1 MRTVVPLSGSS
12 WPGREA
18 EVAVPVFAP
27 HPSLLTLV
35 APAEG
40 RLRDSGASSAV
51 EDGSAYFPQSVASGE
66 PGADGVV
73 LWTRAVD
80 PSHPGAPLVLT
91 LQVARD
97 EHFAHR
103 VLEVPG
109 LCTTPV
115 RDHTLKVRVT
125 NLAPSTRYHYR
136 FVLEKNGRTLGS
148 PRGRT
153 RTGPA
158 PASDRPLHFVVASY
172 RDLLGSGDDTGQRL
186 SRHEEDLD
194 FILLLGDSLHEEGSF
209 RGLSARARRDLC
221 RAWRT
226 HPVVRQVHA
235 HHPFLVLWEGDV
247 PGSGWEERTRRILCD
262 YLPIRPSWQLF
273 AGRPRPAARPVVSAA
288 RPSRRERPW
297 RLPFAA

>member
-1 MRTVVPLSGSS
+1 M
-12 WPGREA
+12 
-18 EVAVPVFAP
+18 PVF
-27 HPSLLTLV
+27 PSHSSVLTLV

-40 RLRDSGASSAV
+40 RLRAPGAPSAV

-80 PSHPGAPLVLT
+80 PSQPGAPLVLT
-91 LQVARD
+91 LQVAWD

-109 LCTTPV
+109 LCTTPA

-136 FVLEKNGRTLGS
+136 FVLEKDGRCLGS
-148 PRGRT
+148 PHGRT

-158 PASDRPLHFVVASY
+158 LASDRPLHFVVAGY
-172 RDLLGSGDDTGQRL
+172 RELLGLGDDTCRHL

-194 FILLLGDSLHEEGSF
+194 FVLLLGDSFLEDCSF
-209 RGLSARARRDLC
+209 PGLSARARRDWC
-221 RAWRT
+221 RAWRA
-226 HPVVRQVHA
+226 HPVMRQVYA
-235 HHPFLVLWEGDV
+235 HYPVLVLWEGAV
-247 PGSGWEERTRRILCD
+247 PGSGWERNSRRLLCD
-262 YLPIRPSWQLF
+262 YLPIRPSWTVF
-273 AGRPRPAARPVVSAA
+273 AGPPRPAARPVVSAA
-288 RPSRRERPW
+288 RLSRRERSW
-297 RLPFAA
+297 CLPFAA